1 MDLRYLER
9 NGSEITGSNPRNE
22 WKVSINRK
30 LKFMKTNRITVGQ
43 AVVRFLKNQY
53 VERDG
58 IENPF
63 FAGCLGIFG
72 HGIVAG
78 VGEGLME
85 NPDFRYYMT
94 RNEQSSVHIAIA
106 YAKMKNRMGTFA
118 CISSI
123 GPGATNMVT
132 GAACATINRLPVLII
147 PGDIFAGRKVAPVL
161 QQLESPA
168 SQDISVN
175 DCFKPVSKY
184 WDRINRPEQL
194 ITSLPEVMRVLT
206 SPSETG
212 AVTLAL
218 PQDVQAEAF
227 DFPEELFRKRIW
239 KIARPR
245 PDSGILK
252 EAAELIKASKKPVII
267 AGGGVIYS
275 QATEI
280 LKSLVE
286 RTGIPVAETFAGKG
300 SLPYNH
306 LSNLGAAGATGT
318 PGANEF
324 TSEAD
329 LIIGIGTRYS
339 DFTTASKTAFQ
350 NPEVKFINI
359 NITDFDSHK
368 HSALPLISDAKACLE
383 ELSQEL
389 VNYRVSD
396 EYRQRAANLNIKW
409 DKQVSEFYKATG
421 ELPVSQVEVVG
432 AVNDFADPDDVVLC
446 AAGSLPGDLHKLWRT
461 VDPKGFHLEYGYSTM
476 GYECAA
482 GIGAKMACPD
492 REIYVMVGDG
502 NYLMMNNEIVTS
514 IQEGIKFIIVLL
526 NNNGFGS
533 IGGLSQSIGSQRFG
547 TKYRY
552 RSEVTGLLTGDPL
565 PVDFAQNAR
574 SLGAYVIEA
583 HDINSLKEA
592 LAEAKKQTATTVITI
607 ETDLYKGIPG
617 YAWWEVAISEVSEI
631 ETVKEAYKDY
641 MKNRKK
647 QRYFL

>member
-1 MDLRYLER
+1 L
-9 NGSEITGSNPRNE
+9 
-22 WKVSINRK
+22 
-30 LKFMKTNRITVGQ
+30 MKTNKLTVGQ

-58 IENPF
+58 VENQF

-78 VGEGLME
+78 VGEGLIE
-85 NPDFRYYMT
+85 NPDFRFYVT
-94 RNEQSSVHIAIA
+94 RNEQASVHIATA
-106 YAKMKNRMGTFA
+106 YAKMKNRLGTFA

-132 GAACATINRLPVLII
+132 GAACATINRLPVLLM
-147 PGDIFAGRKVAPVL
+147 PGDIFARRNVAPVL
-161 QQLESPA
+161 QQVESA
-168 SQDISVN
+168 HSQDISVN

-184 WDRINRPEQL
+184 WDRISRPEQL

-239 KIARPR
+239 RIQRTR
-245 PDSGILK
+245 PDTAALE
-252 EAAELIKASKKPVII
+252 EAGKLIRNSRKPVII

-275 QATEI
+275 EATEA
-280 LKSLVE
+280 LKNLAE
-286 RTGIPVAETFAGKG
+286 KTGIPVTETFAGKG

-306 LSNLGAAGATGT
+306 PLNLGAVGATGT
-318 PGANEF
+318 PGANAF

-339 DFTTASKTAFQ
+339 DFTTASKSAFQ
-350 NPEVKFINI
+350 NPDVKFINV
-359 NITDFDSHK
+359 NVADFDSYK
-368 HSALPLISDAKACLE
+368 HCALPCTGDAKVTLE
-383 ELSQEL
+383 ELLQL
-389 VNYRVSD
+389 LGDYRVSKEYIIRASVANKAWD
-396 EYRQRAANLNIKW
+396 EKVN
-409 DKQVSEFYKATG
+409 EFYRASG
-421 ELPVSQVEVVG
+421 AIPVSQSEVVG
-432 AVNDFADPDDVVLC
+432 AVNEFSSPGDVVLC

-461 VDPKGFHLEYGYSTM
+461 TDPKGFHLEYGYSTM

-502 NYLMMNNEIVTS
+502 NYLMMNNEIVTAV
-514 IQEGIKFIIVLL
+514 QEGIKVIIVLL

-533 IGGLSQSIGSQRFG
+533 IGALSESIGSQRFG

-552 RSEVTGLLTGDPL
+552 RDKKTGQLTGEML

-574 SLGAYVIEA
+574 SLGAKVFEA
-583 HDINSLKEA
+583 KDIDSLKKA
-592 LAEAKKQTATTVITI
+592 LAKAKEQTVTTVITI
-607 ETDLYKGIPG
+607 ETDLYKGVPG
-617 YAWWEVAISEVSEI
+617 YAWWEVAVAEVSGI
-631 ETVKEAYKDY
+631 DSVKEAYKTY
-641 MKNRKK
+641 LINKKK

>member
-1 MDLRYLER
+1 
-9 NGSEITGSNPRNE
+9 
-22 WKVSINRK
+22 
-30 LKFMKTNRITVGQ
+30 MKTNRITVGQ

-58 IENPF
+58 IESPF

-94 RNEQSSVHIAIA
+94 RNEQASVHIAIA
-106 YAKMKNRMGTFA
+106 YAKMKNRLGTFA

-161 QQLESPA
+161 QQLESPS

-239 KIARPR
+239 KIPRPR
-245 PDSGILK
+245 PDSRLLK
-252 EAAELIKASKKPVII
+252 EAAELIKASRKPVII

-275 QATEI
+275 EATDL
-280 LKSLVE
+280 LKNLVDI
-286 RTGIPVAETFAGKG
+286 TGIPVAETFAGKG

-306 LSNLGAAGATGT
+306 PCNLGAAGATGT

-350 NPEVKFINI
+350 NPDVKFINI

-368 HSALPLISDAKACLE
+368 HSSLPLIADAKACLE

-389 VNYRVSD
+389 ADYKVSE
-396 EYRQRAANLNIKW
+396 EYRLHAASLNSKW
-409 DKQVSEFYKATG
+409 DKQVTEYYKITG
-421 ELPVSQVEVVG
+421 DLPVSQVEVVG
-432 AVNDFADPDDVVLC
+432 AVNNFADPGDVVLC

-461 VDPKGFHLEYGYSTM
+461 ADPKGFHLEYGYSTM

-552 RSEVTGLLTGDPL
+552 RDENSGLLSGDPL

-574 SLGAYVIEA
+574 SLGAYVIAA
-583 HDINSLKEA
+583 HDISSLKEA
-592 LAEAKKQTATTVITI
+592 LAEAKKQTVTTVITI

-617 YAWWEVAISEVSEI
+617 NAWWEVAISEVSEI
-631 ETVKEAYKDY
+631 GTVKEAYKDY
-641 MKNRKK
+641 VNSKKK